1 MNNKLKQAF
10 VGKTLTQQQIV
21 KWERARS
28 KGKAIHAARVALWWD
43 ATMIVM
49 LSLLIRYMD
58 GALPKAKVILLN
70 ALLFY
75 PVGFLMGFANWSAI
89 EKKYHERLNVK

>member
-1 MNNKLKQAF
+1 
-10 VGKTLTQQQIV
+10 
-21 KWERARS
+21 
-28 KGKAIHAARVALWWD
+28 
-43 ATMIVM
+43 MIVM

-75 PVGFLMGFANWSAI
+75 PVGFLMGFAKGSAI